1 MLKVGE
7 VVNVCNLV
15 VDMLKTFRFRRKA
28 LVDPS
33 GGSKGGALH
42 FTGFSQNVKNMEGQ
56 HPIGGL
62 VTFSMGSPESKHYGF
77 FCEKRACQIV

>member
-42 FTGFSQNVKNMEGQ
+42 FTGVFTE
-56 HPIGGL
+56 
-62 VTFSMGSPESKHYGF
+62 
-77 FCEKRACQIV
+77 CEKYGGSAPHRGVGNVFYGKS